1 MNISLIKPIFLCVN
15 CNKNNTIMHA
25 TLTEKNIIL
34 SSGRVGFV
42 GTRRSS
48 KFAAQKVAEAM
59 GKELKD
65 NKVRSVFLFFKGI
78 HKRRKTIIKV
88 LKYEQIN
95 TLKLIDKTS
104 IAHNGCRSPKKRR
117 KKQRKKK

>member
-1 MNISLIKPIFLCVN
+1 MNISLIKPTFLCVN

>member
-1 MNISLIKPIFLCVN
+1 
-15 CNKNNTIMHA
+15 MHA

-117 KKQRKKK
+117 KKQRKKNKN

>member
-1 MNISLIKPIFLCVN
+1 MNIDLIKPISLCVN

-25 TLTEKNIIL
+25 TLIEKNIIL

-42 GTRRSS
+42 GTKRST
-48 KFAAQKVAEAM
+48 KFAAQKVAETM
-59 GKELKD
+59 GKELKE
-65 NKVRSVFLFFKGI
+65 NKIRSVFLFFKGL
-78 HKRRKTIIKV
+78 HARRKAIIKV
-88 LKYEQIN
+88 LKQKQIN
-95 TLKLIDKTS
+95 ILKLIDKTS